1 MGGRDVG
8 TILGQD
14 VGHRDLIWIT
24 GAYLRRR
31 KVLAVEIDFELFFSS
46 VTIIAA
52 AARALLKSAV
62 SNDVDGG
69 VGDPTPAISPCFA
82 QPQSRSLGRRRH
94 SSLIRSMLAKVVKSF
109 PATR

>member
-1 MGGRDVG
+1 MSAEVAIDLDQHLIPEKAQQTVDTLSGFLRSRMAGRDVG

-52 AARALLKSAV
+52 AARALL
-62 SNDVDGG
+62 
-69 VGDPTPAISPCFA
+69 II
-82 QPQSRSLGRRRH
+82 GR
-94 SSLIRSMLAKVVKSF
+94 LE
-109 PATR
+109 